1 MHSTAKFDKTS
12 LSKCVCVCAYPV
24 HCIVLTLY
32 GAAVDCIKY
41 SLYRLIYIAKFL
53 SFYIY
58 VLQVCAGPFGPH
70 DQVKPS
76 RTDIESSMFF
86 GFVGSVAVAVAACA
100 N

>member
-1 MHSTAKFDKTS
+1 M
-12 LSKCVCVCAYPV
+12 CVCVCIPS
-24 HCIVLTLY
+24 TLY
-32 GAAVDCIKY
+32 CADIVWCCNGLHYIY
-41 SLYRLIYIAKFL
+41 FRLVYIVKFL

-70 DQVKPS
+70 NQVKPS

-86 GFVGSVAVAVAACA
+86 GFVGSVAVAVAACT